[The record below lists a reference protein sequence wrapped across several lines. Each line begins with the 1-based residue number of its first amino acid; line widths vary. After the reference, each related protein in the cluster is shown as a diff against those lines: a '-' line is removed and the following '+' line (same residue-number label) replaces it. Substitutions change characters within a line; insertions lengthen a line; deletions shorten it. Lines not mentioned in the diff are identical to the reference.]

1 MHSWSRI
8 PWRLTRALYA
18 RYAFTSDRYLSRQE
32 SLLHPGHLAYW
43 TLVIPFQ
50 ERSQRLESRSTTAG
64 KSIHSGASLYRQSLA
79 TTGFTRLGGFWS
91 WHPIDPAVSLFPLS
105 GEASGSSELR
115 LVGNRQVPHA
125 TESIAS
131 GSGCPLSTG
140 QKVIVAMWRR

>member
-32 SLLHPGHLAYW
+32 SLLHPEHLAYW

-79 TTGFTRLGGFWS
+79 TTGLQGWEDSGAGIPSIQLYHCFLYRVKHPDLQNSGWS
-91 WHPIDPAVSLFPLS
+91 ETARCRMPLRALHLALVVLSLRVRKSL
-105 GEASGSSELR
+105 
-115 LVGNRQVPHA
+115 
-125 TESIAS
+125 
-131 GSGCPLSTG
+131 
-140 QKVIVAMWRR
+140 